1 MWIDV
6 NTKPKIGAGF
16 RRDRAM
22 IMNCPVDVP
31 DETIMMG
38 DKTTNGIL
46 RKSSHDND
54 GSAEK
59 SIKNKKDV
67 KFDIRDVNNASE
79 IPVKIRESVRTTERL
94 QECVGD
100 APLVKRSGRREA
112 FQVEPPVA
120 TQMWR
125 ARSEPLTWGRTSLP
139 IAAK

>member
-1 MWIDV
+1 
-6 NTKPKIGAGF
+6 
-16 RRDRAM
+16 M

-31 DETIMMG
+31 DETIMME

-79 IPVKIRESVRTTERL
+79 IPVKIRESTHHGTTAGVWG
-94 QECVGD
+94 C
-100 APLVKRSGRREA
+100 S
-112 FQVEPPVA
+112 F
-120 TQMWR
+120 
-125 ARSEPLTWGRTSLP
+125 SEKIRQ
-139 IAAK
+139 A